1 MEAGEYRSGLQ
12 TLRQAAAA
20 FPDHPRVGELTE
32 LMQRRFRDLYLRS
45 EADALPAVSAIA
57 LFNEF
62 RELTPLDA
70 SGDEMIRRLADR
82 LVAVDLLG
90 QADALLAH
98 QVRFRLKDNA
108 ERAVVGTRMA
118 VVRLLDNRP
127 NEALLALQDTASAA
141 VSEPLRHERRL
152 LEARA
157 HAEFGDMAAALRTL
171 GDDLTPAADQLR
183 MEILWQAQD
192 WKRVADVL
200 QRLAGPPP
208 GAGGSLGADRSSYAL
223 NLGSGTIP
231 YVVTE
236 PRVHGFGLAIFA
248 KYPLVDVA
256 VADLAI
262 RGIPTVFATLRHPGG
277 DVRVVATHPLPPVQP
292 AAADRRDE
300 QLTAIAALVRQE
312 TLPVVVVGDL
322 NTTMYATNYR
332 RFAAAAG
339 LANARASRGLAPTW
353 PTAWPWA
360 LRIPLDHILHGPGL
374 VTTEFAALAPIGSD
388 HLPVFAAF
396 RIATGGDAVTE

>member
-1 MEAGEYRSGLQ
+1 MPRCRRRRHGFQ
-12 TLRQAAAA
+12 TLLKRALWLCLAALAALTAAAWA
-20 FPDHPRVGELTE
+20 PTDWWPLVLAGHARLQLTLASLVLLVVIAVGIVARRRV
-32 LMQRRFRDLYLRS
+32 
-45 EADALPAVSAIA
+45 
-57 LFNEF
+57 
-62 RELTPLDA
+62 
-70 SGDEMIRRLADR
+70 RLAFAAACLLLALNAQALWR
-82 LVAVDLLG
+82 WVDFG
-90 QADALLAH
+90 QADA
-98 QVRFRLKDNA
+98 
-108 ERAVVGTRMA
+108 VV
-118 VVRLLDNRP
+118 
-127 NEALLALQDTASAA
+127 AS
-141 VSEPLRHERRL
+141 
-152 LEARA
+152 
-157 HAEFGDMAAALRTL
+157 
-171 GDDLTPAADQLR
+171 DLTVLMANLQVGQNMLDAIAAHIDRHDPDIFVAVEVDPAWLLR
-183 MEILWQAQD
+183 AG
-192 WKRVADVL
+192 
-200 QRLAGPPP
+200 RLI
-208 GAGGSLGADRSSYAL
+208 RHY
-223 NLGSGTIP
+223 P